1 MSVNTSSE
9 ELRRLLESDD
19 YSPSPAYRRAS
30 TAAASTELSSLL
42 SSLNSDLGILIDTP
56 VRKPSVN
63 AGPAS
68 TPAPSLNSD
77 DEPDFT
83 VVTFGTQCSLRSRLG
98 RYLTAVPGE
107 VTSSKDSKA
116 VSKVFLLCV
125 EGQGIGDPLDSLVFI
140 NAESRDDGGP
150 IRYGSTVAVKAP
162 SAKERLLG
170 SREGGKLGFWRNL
183 VGQGEKW
190 VLLKAS
196 PRGVEEPG
204 SRGSFVRLG
213 DPILLCTGSGNASS
227 RGAAGDELLS
237 LYEGAEGRE
246 PRMVHVDRAGLGDEV
261 WHIDL
266 FNSQPLPAWSGRMY
280 LSGSFLT
287 RHHSVRQP
295 PSDAVNRTFPGVT
308 PAAKSSL
315 TGYAILP
322 PELQQRVLV
331 REVLL
336 ALNGIE
342 GDIIRVAAPEPDT
355 VTSKPRREVLLRN
368 VSFVVNAELTGDR
381 SLASHVSTLLPM
393 CEAAVRIRDFI
404 RMQSRYE
411 FGFVSQA
418 ICAGLKEIMKELD
431 VLVAQLE
438 NQLLT
443 SRLSVQ
449 RLIYLLQPSRST
461 LRVLDQLVGRV
472 RNLSGGAL
480 IDELHAFADEQG
492 DEKAKRLSAH
502 LLHRASE
509 PFLRMLSLWLFRGE
523 LDDPYAEFLIEE
535 DQSLSREALAQD
547 FNAQYWENRYTLR
560 SSMIPRML
568 ESMAGKAL
576 TAGKYL
582 NVVRGLGARAR
593 GLELPPLPVIQMDLS
608 GDQSKTF
615 AAIESAYA
623 FSSRALLQILE
634 DSYGL
639 YVHLRS
645 LRRFFLLE
653 NGDFFVQL
661 MDSASEELRKDM
673 REVSL
678 TRMQTLLQQAVL
690 SCTASSDP
698 NRDDLTCFMAP
709 HTLIQHLHLIQSA
722 GEASADLISTSVGPM
737 GLKGVESITLDYAI
751 GWPVTLLLSRRAITK
766 YQLLSRLL
774 FFSKH
779 VELRLLGVWSEH
791 QHTKALRVRRGLGPS
806 YCLRQRMLHF
816 VQVGSPL
823 FYVFFVLLY

>member
-1 MSVNTSSE
+1 MSINTSSE
-9 ELRRLLESDD
+9 ELRKLLESDD
-19 YSPSPAYRRAS
+19 YAPSPSYRRS
-30 TAAASTELSSLL
+30 SAAVSSELSSLL
-42 SSLNSDLGILIDTP
+42 SSLNTDLGIPIDTP
-56 VRKPSVN
+56 VKRPSAS
-63 AGPAS
+63 AGPAPL
-68 TPAPSLNSD
+68 PAPGAGLE

-98 RYLTAVPGE
+98 RYLTASPGE
-107 VTSSKDSKA
+107 SPGRDGKTPSRT
-116 VSKVFLLCV
+116 FLLGV
-125 EGQGIGDPLDSLVFI
+125 EGQGTGDPLDSLVFI
-140 NAESRDDGGP
+140 NADRRDDGGP
-150 IRYGSTVAVKAP
+150 IRFGNVVAIKAP
-162 SAKERLLG
+162 AAKERLLG

-190 VLLKAS
+190 LVLKAS
-196 PRGVEEPG
+196 ARGVEEPA
-204 SRGSFVRLG
+204 SRGAFLRLG
-213 DPILLCTGSGNASS
+213 DPILLCTCQGNLSG
-227 RGAAGDELLS
+227 RGAASEELLS

-246 PRMVHVDRAGLGDEV
+246 PRMVHIDRAGLGDEV
-261 WHIDL
+261 WHVDL
-266 FNSQPLPAWSGRMY
+266 FNSQPLPSWSGRTY
-280 LSGSFLT
+280 LNGSFLT
-287 RHHSVRQP
+287 RHSSLRQP
-295 PSDAVNRTFPGVT
+295 PSDAVTRTFPGVT
-308 PAAKSSL
+308 PAPKSSL
-315 TGYAILP
+315 AGYASLP

-336 ALNGIE
+336 ALNGVE
-342 GDIIRVAAPEPDT
+342 GDVIRVAAPEPDPISSKLRKEVPLKN
-355 VTSKPRREVLLRN
+355 VT
-368 VSFVVNAELTGDR
+368 FVVNAELTGDR
-381 SLASHVSTLLPM
+381 ALASHVSTLLPM
-393 CEAAVRIRDFI
+393 CEAAVRVRDFI

-411 FGFVSQA
+411 FGYVSQA
-418 ICAGLKEIMKELD
+418 ACAGLKEIMKELD

-443 SRLSVQ
+443 SRLSIQ

-461 LRVLDQLVGRV
+461 LRVLDQLVSRI

-480 IDELHAFADEQG
+480 LDELHALTDEQG
-492 DEKAKRLSAH
+492 DEKAKRLAAH
-502 LLHRASE
+502 LLHRAAE

-535 DQSLSREALAQD
+535 DHSLSRDALAQD

-560 SSMIPRML
+560 STMIPRML
-568 ESMAGKAL
+568 ETMAGKAL

-582 NVVRGLGARAR
+582 NVVRGLGDHSR
-593 GLELPPLPVIQMDLS
+593 GMELPPLPVIQMDLS
-608 GDQSKTF
+608 GDQSKMFST
-615 AAIESAYA
+615 IEAAYA

-634 DSYGL
+634 DNYGL

-690 SCTASSDP
+690 SCTASTDP

-737 GLKGVESITLDYAI
+737 GLKGVESITLDYAV
-751 GWPVTLLLSRRAITK
+751 GWPVSLLLSRRAITK

-791 QHTKALRVRRGLGPS
+791 QHTKALHVRRGLGPS
-806 YCLRQRMLHF
+806 YCIRQRMLHF
-816 VQVGSPL
+816 VQVFICLSSL
-823 FYVFFVLLY
+823 FFVRSST